1 MAQGWDPGAEHFGGG
16 RGKAAWR
23 LTSAGRG
30 ALPGAFV
37 PRSKRWRCGSSFQ
50 WYRCSARARSRR
62 PRRRS
67 RPRRWRRAR
76 PSGPILPAALNP
88 ATSSSPLIGTDP
100 TPRELARE
108 RFHGYFSGP
117 VSVGGGRFG
126 DQAKTLYFQGL
137 GGSSMFLH
145 GDYQMA
151 IVFPADPTQPLF
163 GEAYLQDKSTNSG
176 GQVGF
181 VLQGTAPQT
190 YDKLGRPTSMTFSAD
205 PNINSGIFFSDT
217 ASGTLQIHYSKGSAT
232 AIFNGLVYTTGLTS
246 PLANSAST
254 PVVAGSLPGGAETDF
269 WARTSP
275 VPAGRIR

>member
-1 MAQGWDPGAEHFGGG
+1 MEAH
-16 RGKAAWR
+16 
-23 LTSAGRG
+23 
-30 ALPGAFV
+30 
-37 PRSKRWRCGSSFQ
+37 
-50 WYRCSARARSRR
+50 RR
-62 PRRRS
+62 QARRS
-67 RPRRWRRAR
+67 SWSVRPTLEAMETRGLLSVVPLLAEGSMSPSRAALTAAALAASSSQQSA
-76 PSGPILPAALNP
+76 PPAALNP
-88 ATSSSPLIGTDP
+88 ATSGSPLIGTDP
-100 TPRELARE
+100 TAHELARE

-126 DQAKTLYFQGL
+126 DQAKILYFQGL

-176 GQVGF
+176 GEVAF

-190 YDKLGRPTSMTFSAD
+190 YDKRGRPTSMTFSAD

-246 PLANSAST
+246 PLANSALYSRGGRLT
-254 PVVAGSLPGGAETDF
+254 PRGG
-269 WARTSP
+269 
-275 VPAGRIR
+275 

>member
-1 MAQGWDPGAEHFGGG
+1 MGPGAEDFGGV

-23 LTSAGRG
+23 LTGAGRG
-30 ALPGAFV
+30 ALLGAFV
-37 PRSKRWRCGSSFQ
+37 PRSKRWRRGNSSR
-50 WYRCSARARSRR
+50 WYRCSSRARCRL

-67 RPRRWRRAR
+67 RPRRWRRTR
-76 PSGPILPAALNP
+76 PSRRLRRLSLNP

-100 TPRELARE
+100 TAHELARE

-126 DQAKTLYFQGL
+126 DQAKILYFQGL

-176 GQVGF
+176 GEVG
-181 VLQGTAPQT
+181 L
-190 YDKLGRPTSMTFSAD
+190 
-205 PNINSGIFFSDT
+205 DT
-217 ASGTLQIHYSKGSAT
+217 ARNH
-232 AIFNGLVYTTGLTS
+232 
-246 PLANSAST
+246 T
-254 PVVAGSLPGGAETDF
+254 PDLRQAGSPHEHDLQ
-269 WARTSP
+269 R
-275 VPAGRIR
+275 